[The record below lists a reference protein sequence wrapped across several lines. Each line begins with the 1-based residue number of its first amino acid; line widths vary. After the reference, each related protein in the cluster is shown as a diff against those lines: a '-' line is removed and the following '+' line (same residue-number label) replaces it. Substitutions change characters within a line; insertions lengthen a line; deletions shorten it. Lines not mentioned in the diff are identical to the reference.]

1 MNRFKHT
8 DERNLIMGNVMKKV
22 VAVVGMCGSGKSEIT
37 NMFIRDGYKKIYF
50 GDVTLREVKR
60 NGLEVNE
67 KNEKATRES
76 LRAEH
81 GKSAYAKILLPDIT
95 EAMKETDVVLDG
107 MYSWSEYKYL
117 KDNLDTELVILAVV
131 TNRSVRQARLKNRP
145 IRPLDQKNAEA
156 RDIAEIENI
165 EKGGPI
171 AFADYYVMNNDS
183 LENLSKQ
190 YEEFKAW
197 LG

>member
-1 MNRFKHT
+1 
-8 DERNLIMGNVMKKV
+8 MKKV

-67 KNEKATRES
+67 ANEKFTRER

-81 GKSAYAKILLPDIT
+81 GKAAYAKILLPDIT

-131 TNRSVRQARLKNRP
+131 TNRSIRQARLKNRP
-145 IRPLDQKNAEA
+145 IRPLSKESAES

>member
-1 MNRFKHT
+1 MNQFKHT

-37 NMFIRDGYKKIYF
+37 NMFIQDGYKKIYF

-67 KNEKATRES
+67 KNEKVTRER
-76 LRAEH
+76 LRADL
-81 GKSAYAKILLPDIT
+81 GKAAYAKILLPDIT

-145 IRPLDQKNAEA
+145 IRPLDKESAEA

-171 AFADYYVMNNDS
+171 AFADYYIMNNDS
-183 LENLSKQ
+183 LEHLRAQ

>member
-1 MNRFKHT
+1 
-8 DERNLIMGNVMKKV
+8 MKKL

-60 NGLEVNE
+60 NGLEINE
-67 KNEKATRES
+67 KNEKYTREK
-76 LRAEH
+76 LRAEL
-81 GKSAYAKILLPDIT
+81 GKGAYAKILLPDIS
-95 EAMKETDVVLDG
+95 EALKETNVVLDG

-131 TNRSVRQARLKNRP
+131 TNRSTRQARLKNRP
-145 IRPLDQKNAEA
+145 VRPLDATSAEA

-171 AFADYYVMNNDS
+171 AFADYYIVNNDS
-183 LENLSKQ
+183 LEGLSAQ
-190 YEEFKAW
+190 YEQFKAW
-197 LG
+197 LE